1 MASVERRTTRDGKVT
16 WVARWRDPANRTLT
30 KSFPKRSEADSYL
43 DGIRHSL
50 RSGTYVDPSAGR
62 ITVGEWSQ
70 RWLAAQG
77 HLKPSTRA
85 RYEGILVKQII
96 PRWGRVPLTAVRHAE
111 VAGWVTDLRLAP
123 ATVRYVHRV
132 FSLMLDLAV
141 RDGRLATNPA
151 TGVRLPRAERAE
163 KRFLTHQQVRDLAD
177 AAGPHGTTVLTL
189 AYCGLRWGELSAL
202 RVSRLD
208 LMRRRLTVA
217 EAVTE
222 VRGHL
227 TWGTPKSHQ
236 HRSVPVPRFLVDE
249 LAALTAGKAADDL
262 VFVTSSGAVLRNLNF
277 RRDVFDNAARAA
289 GLDGLT
295 PHELRHTAA
304 SLAVS
309 AGANVKSVQRMLG
322 HASASMTLDVY
333 SGLFDDDLDG
343 VADRLDAARALAP
356 VSPACHEA
364 TVSPI
369 TQRQQ
374 ALDLR

>member
-1 MASVERRTTRDGKVT
+1 MASVEKRVRSGRTA
-16 WVARWRDPANRTLT
+16 WVARWRDPSGRTLT
-30 KSFPKRSEADSYL
+30 RSFVKRSEADDYL

-50 RSGTYVDPSAGR
+50 RSGAYVDPSAGR

-85 RYEGILVKQII
+85 RYEGIVNKQVA
-96 PRWGRVPLTAVRHAE
+96 PRWERVPLTAVRHAD
-111 VAGWVTDLRLAP
+111 VAGWVAELALAP

-132 FSLMLDLAV
+132 FSLLLDLAV
-141 RDGRLATNPA
+141 RDGRLASNPA
-151 TGVRLPRAERAE
+151 NGVRLPRVERAE

-177 AAGPHGTTVLTL
+177 AAGPHATAILTL
-189 AYCGLRWGELSAL
+189 AYCGLRWGELAAL

-236 HRSVPVPRFLVDE
+236 HRSVPVPRFLLDD
-249 LAALTAGKAADDL
+249 LAALVAGRAPEDL

-277 RRDVFDNAARAA
+277 RRDVFDRAAVDA

-309 AGANVKSVQRMLG
+309 AGANVKAVQRMLG
-322 HASASMTLDVY
+322 HAAASMTMDVY

-343 VADRLDAARALAP
+343 VAERLDAARAIAP

-364 TVSPI
+364 TVLPI
-369 TQRQQ
+369 TQSETGS
-374 ALDLR
+374 

>member
-1 MASVERRTTRDGKVT
+1 MASVEKRVRSGRTA
-16 WVARWRDPANRTLT
+16 WVARWRDPSGRTLT
-30 KSFPKRSEADSYL
+30 RSFVKRSEADDYL

-50 RSGTYVDPSAGR
+50 RSGAYVDPSAGR

-85 RYEGILVKQII
+85 RYEGIVSKQVA
-96 PRWGRVPLTAVRHAE
+96 PRWERVPLTAVRHAD
-111 VAGWVTDLRLAP
+111 VAGWVAELALAP

-132 FSLMLDLAV
+132 FSLLLDLAV
-141 RDGRLATNPA
+141 RDGRLASNPA
-151 TGVRLPRAERAE
+151 NGVRLPRVERAE

-177 AAGPHGTTVLTL
+177 AAGPHATAILML
-189 AYCGLRWGELSAL
+189 AYCGLRWGELAAL

-236 HRSVPVPRFLVDE
+236 YRSVPVPRFLLDD
-249 LAALTAGKAADDL
+249 LAALVAGRAPEDL

-277 RRDVFDNAARAA
+277 RRDVFDRAAVDA

-309 AGANVKSVQRMLG
+309 AGANVKAVQQMLG

-343 VADRLDAARALAP
+343 VAERLDAARAIAP

-364 TVSPI
+364 TVLPI
-369 TQRQQ
+369 TQSETGS
-374 ALDLR
+374 